1 MSGVEVNMMN
11 ERKRRPFSWWV
22 IALVILLLPL
32 MVFSLVVLF
41 EGDPEPPA
49 ESTVE
54 HWLDEAQREDGLLWQ
69 ARRWTYDKL
78 PKEASEFLRLEN
90 PGERHQRQGLAI
102 MRLGNF
108 TNEAARIVPV
118 LTNLLAKARSEEAVA
133 ASCQTLSEFGTNA
146 RVAIPQLLTMIS
158 NTPPYGNHN
167 AWSAAVSIDPA
178 NPALVK
184 LATNILA
191 SVTQAAADHARN
203 PSRPAIT
210 QDDEGMVWMLAY
222 YLPEMRLPSVE
233 VETYLFKIFAS
244 QDVRLT
250 TRTLQAVRNNLT
262 AWKTNKVGFS
272 GEQLSRLL
280 SLWDRHASREVKRDS
295 LYAAVDTATQREQTL
310 PMANRLFAE
319 LLQKPDVTFRQW
331 RSVHTLFSSVIP
343 PEPRRL
349 ASRGALDWVLER
361 PVDHPEDLGAFIR
374 FDCSTEE
381 QNLPVVRDWFTK
393 RVKASTNP
401 HQASDWSRH
410 WTIYSD
416 FETTAE
422 LAVSILKTDRYKAR
436 IALTGLLANPG
447 FLREAEVVD
456 ENFRRRYGVNDE
468 RITDRLRSLPK
479 ARVVEVLVRLLVA
492 VNELPNEIEPK
503 AAALTRLESLLAEFQ
518 QEVADAP

>member
-1 MSGVEVNMMN
+1 MSGVKVDMMN

-22 IALVILLLPL
+22 IALVVFSLPL
-32 MVFSLVVLF
+32 MVFSLVVLL
-41 EGDPEPPA
+41 EGDPKEPPVP
-49 ESTVE
+49 TVD
-54 HWLDEAQREDGLLWQ
+54 HWLAEANREDGLVWK
-69 ARRWTYDKL
+69 ARRFAYDKL
-78 PKEASEFLRLEN
+78 PEEASKFLRLKD
-90 PGERHQRQGLAI
+90 PGERHERQVRAI
-102 MRLGNF
+102 RELYKF
-108 TNEAARIVPV
+108 PDDIDRIVPV
-118 LTNLLAKARSEEAVA
+118 LTALLANTPSEEIISS
-133 ASCQTLSEFGTNA
+133 SCLVVREFGTNA
-146 RVAIPQLLTMIS
+146 LGAMPQLLTMIS
-158 NTPPYGNHN
+158 NTAAYGGGDAWHTALSIEPTN
-167 AWSAAVSIDPA
+167 AV
-178 NPALVK
+178 LVQ

-191 SVTQAAADHARN
+191 RVTQTAADHARN

-295 LYAAVDTATQREQTL
+295 LYAAVDAATQREQTL

-422 LAVSILKTDRYKAR
+422 LAVSILKTDRYEAR

-456 ENFRRRYGVNDE
+456 ESFRRRYGVNDE
-468 RITDRLRSLPK
+468 RITERLRSLPD
-479 ARVVEVLVRLLVA
+479 ARVVELLVRLLVA

-503 AAALTRLESLLAEFQ
+503 AAALTRLESLLAEFK